1 MLSRILPDLLIP
13 LLGVLALLLLAGV
26 LDLLLFLR
34 RLRLA
39 APEAWAQ
46 LAQPDLFSYSPA
58 AAMRLLRFLG
68 GAEAQSLDD
77 ARLRASVRDLR
88 LLARLIA
95 GALALLVLLELIVN
109 LARP

>member
-1 MLSRILPDLLIP
+1 MLYRILADLLIP
-13 LLGVLALLLLAGV
+13 LLGLLVLLLLAGV

-39 APEAWAQ
+39 APGAWAQ
-46 LAQPDLFSYSPA
+46 LAQPDLLSYSPA
-58 AAMRLLRFLG
+58 AALRLLRFLG
-68 GAEAQSLDD
+68 SAEAQDLED

-95 GALALLVLLELIVN
+95 GALAVLVLLELIVN